1 MFQYPIEMQTNN
13 RSLLITTITDPP
25 ANRKAISQGSAS
37 SFRGS
42 FRWNRCNGGTRIA
55 TVQSG
60 EEKATYFAGWVII
73 SLESSKRVVEA
84 GSGVVAA
91 LVSLSLV
98 VVVVCQPVIRF
109 NLEFYFDLPP
119 PLPPF
124 FRIPLFNVSCPSTPL
139 FDQWPVNDTI
149 SLLICRANLDLDTRS
164 IFNLIRGQTRPF
176 L

>member
-91 LVSLSLV
+91 LVSLSLSSSSSFAN
-98 VVVVCQPVIRF
+98 PSSGLISSFISIFLPPSPPSSEFRFSTFHAPRHRYLTNGPWTIRF
-109 NLEFYFDLPP
+109 HYWFVE
-119 PLPPF
+119 
-124 FRIPLFNVSCPSTPL
+124 RT
-139 FDQWPVNDTI
+139 
-149 SLLICRANLDLDTRS
+149 
-164 IFNLIRGQTRPF
+164 
-176 L
+176 